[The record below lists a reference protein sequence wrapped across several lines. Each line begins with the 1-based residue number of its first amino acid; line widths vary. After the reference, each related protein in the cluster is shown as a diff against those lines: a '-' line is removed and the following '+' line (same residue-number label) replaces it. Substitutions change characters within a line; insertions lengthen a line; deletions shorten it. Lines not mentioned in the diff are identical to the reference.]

1 MILLVTSVC
10 LLFLSRNCDGY
21 TTPNNSNNRPNRQG
35 IPFVRKQDM
44 IGIWQLTTTTTTTT
58 TTHSILSSLTTS
70 TKTHKDNLPNDD
82 GNNDNDNK
90 KNQKSIVL
98 RLNDDG
104 SFDPYTTTT
113 TTTTTINTR
122 KIKERDASK
131 GNNLESILSR
141 GGSWNYCD
149 GNLILAPDRRP
160 IDNNNKNNKKDM
172 NLGTNIQ
179 DTLLTGKINV
189 HVSKCLPAT
198 DSMPLPMEEEEK
210 EEHHPDDQSDTDVHL
225 SVPFGNVTMG
235 KFMYPRR
242 HKAFFDQPM
251 LFSQTSIG
259 TFAMKQLLGN
269 LNTRFKQQKQQ
280 QLQEE
285 QQQQSNEST
294 PQMDRKD
301 FYGRQFYLTAT
312 PHAVN
317 PALAA
322 QDKHYNK
329 DTVKYD
335 VRVMPIT
342 FHSNNTFT
350 AIGTEKILRGRFGIT
365 QTNGQQQQR
374 RRRQQHTQQQLWFQV
389 NLFGF
394 GRSAPGSVYSE
405 GRLLSHEDQRGYL
418 GTTIQFYPAPNDPTN
433 RTMLYFVQ
441 GEYYYG
447 TTDLKRS
454 NKAHSWGTFSLQE
467 IHPTLDKNHYTRDT
481 VVVDEE
487 DDDDDE
493 ESILENLFKASGNSS
508 IRDSAIND
516 DDSNDFFQ

>member
-1 MILLVTSVC
+1 MILSVMSVC
-10 LLFLSRNCDGY
+10 LLFLSWNCDGY

-35 IPFVRKQDM
+35 VPFVRKQDM
-44 IGIWQLTTTTTTTT
+44 IGIWQLTTTTT
-58 TTHSILSSLTTS
+58 SSLTTS
-70 TKTHKDNLPNDD
+70 TTIHKDNLPKDD

-113 TTTTTINTR
+113 TTTINTR
-122 KIKERDASK
+122 KMKERDASK
-131 GNNLESILSR
+131 VYNLESILSR

-149 GNLILAPDRRP
+149 GKLILAPDRRP
-160 IDNNNKNNKKDM
+160 IDNNKDDNKNDM
-172 NLGTNIQ
+172 DLGTIIHSH

-189 HVSKCLPAT
+189 YVSKCLPAT
-198 DSMPLPMEEEEK
+198 DSMPLPMEEEE

-269 LNTRFKQQKQQ
+269 LNTRLKQQNQQQ

-285 QQQQSNEST
+285 QQLSNEST

-301 FYGRQFYLTAT
+301 FYGRHFYLTAT

-365 QTNGQQQQR
+365 QTNGQQQQ
-374 RRRQQHTQQQLWFQV
+374 QQQQQQQTQQQLWFQV

-418 GTTIQFYPAPNDPTN
+418 GTTIQSYPAPNDPTN
-433 RTMLYFVQ
+433 RTVLYFVQ

-467 IHPTLDKNHYTRDT
+467 IHPTLDKNHYARDT
-481 VVVDEE
+481 VVDDDEDD